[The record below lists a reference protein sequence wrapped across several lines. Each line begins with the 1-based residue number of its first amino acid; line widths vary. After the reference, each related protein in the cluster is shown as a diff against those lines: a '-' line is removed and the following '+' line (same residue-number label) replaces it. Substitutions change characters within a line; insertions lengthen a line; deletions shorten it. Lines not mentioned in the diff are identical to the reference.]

1 MSQKPLA
8 FLLPLF
14 GADQNLLTKRC
25 MFGKGGVVGVN
36 FTGVEEGGGLA
47 QEVGVVCKRER
58 GGWGGGGQEEPWC

>member
-36 FTGVEEGGGLA
+36 FTGVEVVGEGEWGWHRRWGLMWLC
-47 QEVGVVCKRER
+47 V
-58 GGWGGGGQEEPWC
+58 